1 MTTLLVEQQS
11 GAIYIALQQIL
22 PSRANDCAGRLAG
35 APMVATLIVHHAF
48 SQKRR
53 KPDCIW
59 IASRARPMLHATKA
73 EPTLPL

>member
-1 MTTLLVEQQS
+1 MSTLLVEQQS

-35 APMVATLIVHHAF
+35 APMVATLIVYYAF

-53 KPDCIW
+53 TAGLHLDCVG
-59 IASRARPMLHATKA
+59 RKA
-73 EPTLPL
+73 HVACNKG

>member
-53 KPDCIW
+53 TAGLHLDW
-59 IASRARPMLHATKA
+59 VARKA
-73 EPTLPL
+73 HVACNKG

>member
-22 PSRANDCAGRLAG
+22 PSCANDCAGRLAG
-35 APMVATLIVHHAF
+35 APIVHHAF

-53 KPDCIW
+53 TAGLHLDW
-59 IASRARPMLHATKA
+59 VARKA
-73 EPTLPL
+73 HVACNKG

>member
-22 PSRANDCAGRLAG
+22 PSCANEPAGLAG

-53 KPDCIW
+53 TAGLHLDCIG
-59 IASRARPMLHATKA
+59 RKA
-73 EPTLPL
+73 HVACNKG